1 MLRIYQGL
9 TANVAQRDIFDIT
22 ATDSHIGFIGNFNSV
37 PADVDRC
44 AVCIDVVILRYL
56 ETPQISIFDPSSTT
70 ALLGRF
76 RKSATPL
83 ALWCICAN
91 SFSRHGAMPLPTLGV
106 TTSRERK

>member
-9 TANVAQRDIFDIT
+9 TANVAQRDILDIT

-56 ETPQISIFDPSSTT
+56 VCCVVASRASSEVDEGSCIPCKIAESRICVDNGSPSI
-70 ALLGRF
+70 
-76 RKSATPL
+76 K
-83 ALWCICAN
+83 
-91 SFSRHGAMPLPTLGV
+91 
-106 TTSRERK
+106 